1 MIRNLTPNDE
11 GALAIFF
18 IEHNLPSVTRD
29 FHPFPLDASAAKLI
43 CNKTGYDRYFA
54 FFDCN
59 SVLGLAMLRGWDE
72 GYVVPS
78 FGILVHRLHHGKGI
92 GGALIAHTLVI
103 AKELH
108 APRIR
113 LTVNADNAR
122 AIRLYE
128 KADFHITETLADG
141 RLVMFAE
148 IQ

>member
-18 IEHNLPSVTRD
+18 DENNLPAVTRD
-29 FHPFPLDASAAKLI
+29 FHPFALDASAAKLI
-43 CNKTGYDRYFA
+43 CTEKRHDLYFV
-54 FFDCN
+54 FLEGN
-59 SVLGLAMLRGWDE
+59 SILGLAMLRGWDE
-72 GYVVPS
+72 GFDIPS
-78 FGILVHRLHHGKGI
+78 FGILVHRLHHGNGI
-92 GGALIAHTLVI
+92 GHALVAHALVM
-103 AKELH
+103 AKGLH
-108 APRIR
+108 VPRVR

-122 AIRLYE
+122 AVRLYE

>member
-1 MIRNLTPNDE
+1 MIRDLTPNDE

-18 IEHNLPSVTRD
+18 DENNLPSVTRD
-29 FHPFPLDASAAKLI
+29 FHPFALDASAAKII
-43 CNKTGYDRYFA
+43 CTETKHDLYFV
-54 FFDCN
+54 FLEGN
-59 SVLGLAMLRGWDE
+59 SILGLAMLRGWDN
-72 GYVVPS
+72 GFDIPS

-92 GGALIAHTLVI
+92 GRALIAHALVM
-103 AKELH
+103 AQELH

-128 KADFHITETLADG
+128 KADFHIAETLADG